1 MQKVA
6 YEFVGWHQMVAFT
19 LALVIAAATAGWI
32 VGSRVHRSPGVV
44 GALTVLTV
52 LFPGGLLLLVSI
64 AFGGLPEIAIVGLY
78 AAAPAVVSGSVA
90 RAVWRRRPRALR
102 SAA

>member
-6 YEFVGWHQMVAFT
+6 YEFVGWQQMVAFT
-19 LALVIAAATAGWI
+19 LALVFAAATSGWI
-32 VGSRVHRSPGVV
+32 VGSRVHRSRGVV
-44 GALTVLTV
+44 GALTVL
-52 LFPGGLLLLVSI
+52 LPGGLLLLVSI